1 MRNIL
6 RCTFIGMSTI
16 LFLILMLLACG
27 CQPTPEKTAVV
38 YGGGLEEKLE
48 GSPAPTGTYDAP
60 ASWQETLNMKGSDT
74 KVEIYASISVPEVT
88 AFPVYKVK
96 QTEFNDSLI
105 KPLVDY
111 FAKGKDVIKTK
122 EQTKDELEQALIL
135 AQKDNDEEW
144 AAYLEEMIETAPEA
158 VPDEI
163 ITDWDPTLLPSGSFL
178 AEDGEYAG
186 IWVSPDTFFCMKG
199 HVITESTLL
208 LNDKDE
214 VGDVAISSEDA
225 VAAAQNMLQELGIDY
240 MAADSLEKAQRY
252 ASVENAFAEPGQETF
267 SKGYLIKF
275 ARILDGIT
283 GITGHAVGVYGKEE
297 IHYNAPLYPEEVQ
310 LYVDEAGETQSF
322 VWLHPLEIEEKVT
335 ENIALLPFEDIK
347 QRIRDMLT
355 FINFNDS
362 LPVQVT
368 NIDLNMAIVDVKD
381 HPGEAMYV
389 PAWFIYYTQTFY
401 DQETGEKEQQKLR
414 LGLNAIDGGR
424 VLELPVDISPEFQ
437 AQMDKDR

>member
-1 MRNIL
+1 MKRVKMGIAMASL
-6 RCTFIGMSTI
+6 LIIFI
-16 LFLILMLLACG
+16 CG

-38 YGGGLEEKLE
+38 YGGGLEEKLQ
-48 GSPAPTGTYDAP
+48 GSPAPFGAYDAP
-60 ASWQETLNMKGSDT
+60 VSWQETLNMKGSDT
-74 KVEIYASISVPEVT
+74 KVEIDASISVPDVT

-105 KPLVDY
+105 KPLVNY

-122 EQTKDELEQALIL
+122 EQTKGELEQMLIL

-144 AAYLEEMIETAPEA
+144 AAHLEKLIETAPET

-225 VAAAQNMLQELGIDY
+225 VAAAQNMLHELGIDY

-252 ASVENAFAEPGQETF
+252 ASVENAFAEPGQEPL

-283 GITGHAVGVYGKEE
+283 GITGHDVGVYGKEE

-310 LYVDEAGETQSF
+310 LYVDEAGKAQSF

-335 ENIALLPFEDIK
+335 ENVVLLPFEDIK

-355 FINFNDS
+355 FINSYNS
-362 LPVQVT
+362 EPTEVT
-368 NIDLNMAIVDVKD
+368 SIKMNMTIVDVKD
-381 HPGEAMYV
+381 HPEEAMYV
-389 PAWFIYYTQTFY
+389 PAWFIYYTVNYGGIQ
-401 DQETGEKEQQKLR
+401 QEYTLS
-414 LGLNAIDGGR
+414 LNAIDGGR
-424 VLELPVDISPEFQ
+424 VLELPVDISPEMQ
-437 AQMDKDR
+437 MQMDKDR

>member
-1 MRNIL
+1 MKIKAIFVL
-6 RCTFIGMSTI
+6 
-16 LFLILMLLACG
+16 LILIMLLACG
-27 CQPTPEKTAVV
+27 CQPTPERTAVV

-48 GSPAPTGTYDAP
+48 GSPVPSGAYDAP
-60 ASWQETLNMKGSDT
+60 AHWQETLNMKGSDT
-74 KVEIYASISVPEVT
+74 KVEIDASISVPDVT

-96 QTEFNDSLI
+96 QTEFDDTRI
-105 KPLVDY
+105 GALVNY

-122 EQTKDELEQALIL
+122 EQTKDELEQALIY
-135 AQKDNDEEW
+135 AQKDKDEEW
-144 AAYLEEMIETAPEA
+144 VAQLEEMIETAPET

-163 ITDWDPTLLPSGSFL
+163 ITNWDPTLSPSGSFL
-178 AEDGEYAG
+178 ADDGEYAE
-186 IWVSPDTFFCMKG
+186 INVSPDRFGYMKKG
-199 HVITESTLL
+199 FILSESMLSL
-208 LNDKDE
+208 SDKDAFGE
-214 VGDVAISSEDA
+214 VAISGEDA
-225 VAAAQNMLQELGIDY
+225 ISAAQNMLHGLGIDY
-240 MAADSLEKAQRY
+240 MAVSSLKKAHCY
-252 ASVENAFAEPGQETF
+252 ASIGNALTTPRQEPL

-275 ARILDGIT
+275 ARNIDGIT
-283 GITGHAVGVYGKEE
+283 GITDHTIMFNMKEDFA
-297 IHYNAPLYPEEVQ
+297 YRAPLYPEEIQV
-310 LYVDEAGETQSF
+310 YVDETGKAQSF
-322 VWLHPLEIEEKVT
+322 VWSHPLETEEKVT

-401 DQETGEKEQQKLR
+401 DLETGEKEQQKLR

-424 VLELPVDISPEFQ
+424 VLELPVDINPEMQ
-437 AQMDKDR
+437 MQMDKDR

>member
-1 MRNIL
+1 MKRVKMGIAMASL
-6 RCTFIGMSTI
+6 LIIFI
-16 LFLILMLLACG
+16 CG

-38 YGGGLEEKLE
+38 YGGGLEEKLQ
-48 GSPAPTGTYDAP
+48 GSPAPFGAYDAP
-60 ASWQETLNMKGSDT
+60 VSWQETLNMKGSDT
-74 KVEIYASISVPEVT
+74 KVEIDASISVPDVT

-96 QTEFNDSLI
+96 QTEFNDTRI
-105 KPLVDY
+105 EALVNY

-122 EQTKDELEQALIL
+122 ETTKDEFEQMLIL
-135 AQKDNDEEW
+135 AQKDNDDEW
-144 AAYLEEMIETAPEA
+144 AAYLEEMMETAPET

-163 ITDWDPTLLPSGSFL
+163 IANWNPTLSPSGSFL
-178 AEDGEYAG
+178 AEDGEYTE
-186 IWVSPDTFFCMKG
+186 INVSPDRFGYMKKG
-199 HVITESTLL
+199 FILSESMLPL
-208 LNDKDE
+208 SDKDKIGE
-214 VGDVAISSEDA
+214 IAISQKNA
-225 VAAAQNMLQELGIDY
+225 VEAAQSMLQELGIDH
-240 MAADSLEKAQRY
+240 MAVGSFEKAQVY
-252 ASVENAFAEPGQETF
+252 ASILDAFAEPGQEPL

-389 PAWFIYYTQTFY
+389 PVWFIYYTQTFY
-401 DQETGEKEQQKLR
+401 DLETGEKEQQELT

-424 VLELPVDISPEFQ
+424 VLELPVDISSEMQQ
-437 AQMDKDR
+437 AIDQDQ